1 VLLAK
6 TAYTQQQPTDCAGD
20 CVLLPASGLDC
31 RLVVQSPPSSNRRGN
46 KEAKPALICVYK
58 LIHLTLCWYGV
69 FDMREELPFPDKVLQ
84 TLHNL
89 CATAADLARRGEEV
103 ARLLQKDPNEIESI
117 LDRYKSEGFA
127 ESFYDNEG
135 KKRYYLNGRGI
146 IKVCSLFT

>member
-1 VLLAK
+1 
-6 TAYTQQQPTDCAGD
+6 
-20 CVLLPASGLDC
+20 
-31 RLVVQSPPSSNRRGN
+31 
-46 KEAKPALICVYK
+46 
-58 LIHLTLCWYGV
+58 
-69 FDMREELPFPDKVLQ
+69 MREELPFPDKVLQ

-103 ARLLQKDPNEIESI
+103 ARLLQMDTTEIENI
-117 LDRYKSEGFA
+117 LDRYKDEGFA

>member
-1 VLLAK
+1 M
-6 TAYTQQQPTDCAGD
+6 QQSFSKLDLIANAFIRNS
-20 CVLLPASGLDC
+20 LPIF
-31 RLVVQSPPSSNRRGN
+31 SSDGAI
-46 KEAKPALICVYK
+46 E
-58 LIHLTLCWYGV
+58 
-69 FDMREELPFPDKVLQ
+69 MREELPFPDKVLQ

-103 ARLLQKDPNEIESI
+103 ARITADKTRMKLKSI

-127 ESFYDNEG
+127 ESFVDNEG